1 VGLAFLPKSS
11 HDLTDETMVGAS
23 NKPFDYMAS
32 GLALLVSDLPRWRS
46 TFVENGYGLAC
57 DSDDPKSIA
66 DALRWFDEHR
76 EAMARMGELGQHRV
90 LDDWNYEVQFAPLMA
105 ILSG

>member
-1 VGLAFLPKSS
+1 
-11 HDLTDETMVGAS
+11 
-23 NKPFDYMAS
+23 MAS
-32 GLALLVSDLPRWRS
+32 GLALLVSDLPRWRT

-66 DALRWFDEHR
+66 DTLRWFDEHR
-76 EAMARMGELGQHRV
+76 DSMARMGERGQHRV

-105 ILSG
+105 TLSG